1 VSIRLGSFLL
11 ERPIAR
17 GGMAEVWR
25 GVHEGE
31 ELPVAVKVLT
41 GPRARDAA
49 FVGALKNEIHAVA
62 RLNHPGIILV
72 YDRGSVDAAAAAS
85 SAGRLVEGSPWFA
98 MEMCT
103 HGALSP
109 RRFPLP
115 WPTTRTLLLS
125 LLDALAHAHARGVI
139 HRDLKP
145 GNVLLCAPTD
155 PRPGLKLSDFGIAH
169 PLGILADDAARDA
182 HSGTPRY
189 MAPEQFNGT
198 ARALGPWTDLYAV
211 GCLAWQLAVGHA
223 PFSGDALRLAVAH
236 CHDPVPP
243 MGERPGYPNGYE
255 AWVLRLLEKEPRHR
269 YHAAA
274 DAAWGLLQL
283 SVDGEATVSS
293 DWEGA
298 LHSLRPRP
306 MFPDEDPSG
315 TSPGHDDTAAH
326 TLGPARPSEHPS
338 LDYTPAPP
346 PGMDES
352 TGPLR
357 RPLPGHTG
365 VDTPDRTDEPTAVA
379 RRAIPSRIPTHVREP
394 AMPTS
399 PMSVMSTSTP
409 TSPTGGHGAAGRLE
423 IASDDPFAA
432 VLGAAD
438 DDGRDLDDPPTD
450 PRTWAPQAPW
460 TELLAMK
467 EAAVAADVDR
477 DHPTIGG
484 PFATFDA
491 PTTSMRGPQ
500 VDRRPRAPALPPP
513 SVPSWRRDVDLALSP
528 AEQRLIG
535 AGLGLFGLRQVP
547 FVGRVAERD
556 RLWAMLSSARSG
568 KDHVVVVRGAAGVGR
583 SRLLQWFGE
592 RAAEVGASTTLW
604 ASHAP
609 APGPLDG
616 LFGAMAHALRLRLTP
631 DEDVAALLRS
641 TLRSLDDDD
650 VHTLAW
656 ALGGDPVGRVDR
668 RAERFAAVIRG
679 LRILSRKRPVVL
691 ILDDAQWGEDALAFA
706 QRLVATERGASGCG
720 LIAVLAIS
728 DEAAAERA
736 DIQRDV
742 DHLVAQEAVTA
753 IPLLPLPRREHR
765 LLVDHLL
772 GLEPRLAEEVATR
785 TAGNPR
791 FAVELVGAL
800 VERGSLEAGP
810 SGFALRRGAVV
821 DIPDNVHAA
830 WASRLERLLAQM
842 PPAAREA
849 LEIGAVLGDD
859 GDTPDWIGVCERA
872 GIPEAAAIVGS
883 LVDVLERARFVVV
896 DPAQG
901 SALRFAH
908 TMLRES
914 MTRLAREGGRL
925 AAHHRVVAAW
935 LGQRG
940 QRDDDARQARHL
952 LAAAD
957 LAAAL
962 PVLFVAVDRALRA
975 EGSAR
980 AGQLVDETFSALDRA
995 GVADDDA
1002 RRLRAI
1008 ALRAR
1013 VLAEAGRYDE
1023 SAMWAGLVGARAPRP
1038 ARIDAQRAVAVV
1050 AARKGDLDA
1059 SVAAHQALLVIA
1071 TGDEGDEDSDAVDD
1085 ALLGLA
1091 DAHYYQG
1098 RLRDAEAV
1106 FTRALGRMQERGDD
1120 AAVAACLWNL
1130 AYVALWK
1137 GDPAAARA
1145 CVLRAGA
1152 LARAERLP
1160 TLLGLTR
1167 NALGDIDRIAGDP
1180 ADARRHYDEARAAL
1194 ARAGSGKV
1202 RTVEVNQGLCAL
1214 ADGHLDDA
1222 VVAAERVLPLAS
1234 RAGEQVLSSLCHG
1247 ILAIAAARAA
1257 EWSVADAHLQAFLT
1271 PQEHG
1276 LVDGEHALLAEA
1288 FAKEALRHGE
1298 TWRAGVAVNAARE
1311 VWASLGRDDRQET
1324 LPT

>member
-1 VSIRLGSFLL
+1 MSIRLGSFLL

-25 GVHEGE
+25 GVHERE

-41 GPRARDAA
+41 GPRARDPA

-62 RLNHPGIILV
+62 RLNHPGVILV
-72 YDRGSVDAAAAAS
+72 YDRGSVDAAAAAA

-125 LLDALAHAHARGVI
+125 LLAALAHAHARGVI

-169 PLGILADDAARDA
+169 PLGILVDDAARDA

-189 MAPEQFNGT
+189 MAPEQFTGT

-211 GCLAWQLAVGHA
+211 GCLAWQLAVGQV

-243 MGERPGYPNGYE
+243 MGERPGYPDGFE
-255 AWVLRLLEKEPRHR
+255 AWALRLLEKEPRHR
-269 YHAAA
+269 YTAAA

-283 SVDGEATVSS
+283 VVDGEATVSS
-293 DWEGA
+293 DWDGA

-306 MFPDEDPSG
+306 MFPDEGPSG
-315 TSPGHDDTAAH
+315 TRPGQDDTAAH
-326 TLGPARPSEHPS
+326 TLGPARPSESS
-338 LDYTPAPP
+338 LDHTVAP
-346 PGMDES
+346 GFDES
-352 TGPLR
+352 TGPMQQR
-357 RPLPGHTG
+357 VSGDDG
-365 VDTPDRTDEPTAVA
+365 VDGADCTDEPTAVA
-379 RRAIPSRIPTHVREP
+379 RRAVPSRL
-394 AMPTS
+394 
-399 PMSVMSTSTP
+399 STQLPDPLS
-409 TSPTGGHGAAGRLE
+409 TSPTRSTSAPPRVGRLE

-432 VLGAAD
+432 VLGVGEGD
-438 DDGRDLDDPPTD
+438 DDREGPPPD

-460 TELLAMK
+460 TELLAIK
-467 EAAVAADVDR
+467 QAAAAADVDR

-484 PFATFDA
+484 PFAAFD
-491 PTTSMRGPQ
+491 TSTMSIRGPH
-500 VDRRPRAPALPPP
+500 VDRRARAPSVPPP

-535 AGLGLFGLRQVP
+535 AGLGLFGLRRVP
-547 FVGRVAERD
+547 FIGRVIERD
-556 RLWAMLSSARSG
+556 RLWATLSSARAG
-568 KDHVVVVRGAAGVGR
+568 ANHVVVVRGPAGIGR

-604 ASHAP
+604 GSHAP

-616 LFGAMAHALRLRLTP
+616 LFGAMARALRLRLTP
-631 DEDVAALLRS
+631 DEDVAAILRT
-641 TLRSLDDDD
+641 TLRALDDDD
-650 VHTLAW
+650 VHTLAN
-656 ALGGDPVGRVDR
+656 ALGGDPMGSIDR

-679 LRILSRKRPVVL
+679 LRLVARNRPVVL

-706 QRLVATERGASGCG
+706 QRLVATEPAPRGCG
-720 LIAVLAIS
+720 LIAVLGLS

-736 DIQRDV
+736 DIQREVDRLVVSDV
-742 DHLVAQEAVTA
+742 VTT
-753 IPLLPLPRREHR
+753 IPLLPLSLRDHR

-772 GLEPRLAEEVATR
+772 GLEPRLADEIATR

-791 FAVELVGAL
+791 FAVDLVGAL
-800 VERGSLEAGP
+800 VERGSLEHGP
-810 SGFALRRGAVV
+810 GGFVLRRGEVV
-821 DIPDNVHAA
+821 DIPDSVHAA
-830 WASRLERLLAQM
+830 WAARLERLLAQM
-842 PPAAREA
+842 PPTAREA

-872 GIPEAAAIVGS
+872 GIPDAAAIVGS

-896 DPAQG
+896 DPTQG

-914 MTRLAREGGRL
+914 MMRLAREGGRL
-925 AAHHRVVAAW
+925 ASHHQIVAAW

-940 QRDDDARQARHL
+940 QRDDDARRARHL

-957 LAAAL
+957 FAAAL
-962 PVLFVAVDRALRA
+962 PVLFAAVDEALRA
-975 EGSAR
+975 DGSVR

-995 GVADDDA
+995 GVADDDP

-1023 SAMWAGLVGARAPRP
+1023 SAMWAGLVGAEAPRA
-1038 ARIDAQRAVAVV
+1038 ARLDAQRARAVV
-1050 AARKGDLDA
+1050 AARKGELDA
-1059 SVAAHQALLVIA
+1059 SVAAYQELLVIA
-1071 TGDEGDEDSDAVDD
+1071 TGDEGEEDSDAVDD

-1098 RLRDAEAV
+1098 RLKDADSV
-1106 FTRALGRMQERGDD
+1106 FSRALGRMQERGDD
-1120 AAVAACLWNL
+1120 GAVAVCLWNL
-1130 AYVALWK
+1130 ASVALWR
-1137 GDPAAARA
+1137 GDPPAARA
-1145 CVLRAGA
+1145 CVLRAGV
-1152 LARAERLP
+1152 LARSERLP

-1167 NALGDIDRIAGDP
+1167 NALGDIERVAGDP

-1222 VVAAERVLPLAS
+1222 VAIAERTLPLCS
-1234 RAGEQVLSSLCHG
+1234 RAGEQVLLSLCHG
-1247 ILAIAAARAA
+1247 ILAVAAARAA
-1257 EWSVADAHLQAFLT
+1257 EWSVADAHLQAFLV
-1271 PQEHG
+1271 PQQHG

-1298 TWRAGVAVNAARE
+1298 TWRAGVAITTARD
-1311 VWASLGRDDRQET
+1311 VWTALEREDRVQA
-1324 LPT
+1324 LPA

>member
-49 FVGALKNEIHAVA
+49 FIGALKNEIHAVA

-72 YDRGSVDAAAAAS
+72 YDRGSVDAAAAAA

-169 PLGILADDAARDA
+169 PLGILAEDAARDA

-189 MAPEQFNGT
+189 MAPEQFTGA
-198 ARALGPWTDLYAV
+198 ARTLGPWTDLYAV
-211 GCLAWQLAVGHA
+211 GCLAWQLAVGQA
-223 PFSGDALRLAVAH
+223 PFAGDALRLAVAH

-243 MGERPGYPNGYE
+243 MGERPGYPDGYE

-269 YHAAA
+269 YTAAA

-346 PGMDES
+346 PGFDES

-357 RPLPGHTG
+357 EPLPGRTG
-365 VDTPDRTDEPTAVA
+365 VDGADRTDEPTAVA
-379 RRAIPSRIPTHVREP
+379 RRALPSRIPTHLPEP
-394 AMPTS
+394 
-399 PMSVMSTSTP
+399 VLP
-409 TSPTGGHGAAGRLE
+409 TSPTAPTGAPVGVGRLE

-432 VLGAAD
+432 VLGADDARSD
-438 DDGRDLDDPPTD
+438 DDGDDPPTD

-460 TELLAMK
+460 TELLAMQ
-467 EAAVAADVDR
+467 EAAVARDVDR

-484 PFATFDA
+484 PFAGFDA
-491 PTTSMRGPQ
+491 PTTSMRGAQ
-500 VDRRPRAPALPPP
+500 VDRRLRAPALPPP

-556 RLWAMLSSARSG
+556 RLWATLSSARAG
-568 KDHVVVVRGAAGVGR
+568 RDHVVVVRGAAGVGR
-583 SRLLQWFGE
+583 TRLLQWFGE
-592 RAAEVGASTTLW
+592 RAAEVGAATTLW
-604 ASHAP
+604 GTHAP
-609 APGPLDG
+609 VPGPLDG
-616 LFGAMAHALRLRLTP
+616 LFGAMARALRLRLTP
-631 DEDVAALLRS
+631 GEDVAGILRA

-656 ALGGDPVGRVDR
+656 ALGGEPMGRVDR

-679 LRILSRKRPVVL
+679 LRILARKRPVVL
-691 ILDDAQWGEDALAFA
+691 ILDDAQWGDDALAFA
-706 QRLVATERGASGCG
+706 RRLVATEAAGGGCG
-720 LIAVLAIS
+720 LIAVLAVS
-728 DEAAAERA
+728 DEAAAERS
-736 DIQRDV
+736 DIQQDV
-742 DHLVAQEAVTA
+742 DALVAADAVVTV
-753 IPLLPLPRREHR
+753 PLPPLPRREHR
-765 LLVDHLL
+765 SLVDHLL
-772 GLEPRLAEEVATR
+772 GLEPRLADEVAVR

-791 FAVELVGAL
+791 FAVEIVGAL
-800 VERGSLEAGP
+800 VERGSLEPGP
-810 SGFALRRGAVV
+810 GGFALRHGEVV
-821 DIPDNVHAA
+821 DIPDNVHAV
-830 WASRLERLLAQM
+830 WATRLERLLAQV
-842 PPAAREA
+842 PAAAREA
-849 LEIGAVLGDD
+849 LELGAVLGDD
-859 GDTPDWIGVCERA
+859 GDTADWVGVCGRA
-872 GIPEAAAIVGS
+872 GIADAAAIVGA

-896 DPAQG
+896 DPSQG

-914 MTRLAREGGRL
+914 MKRLAREGGRL
-925 AAHHRVVAAW
+925 ASHHRVVAGW
-935 LGQRG
+935 LEQRG
-940 QRDDDARQARHL
+940 QRDDGARRARHL

-962 PVLFVAVDRALRA
+962 PALFVAVDRALRSD
-975 EGSAR
+975 GCVR

-995 GVADDDA
+995 GVGDDDP

-1023 SAMWAGLVGARAPRP
+1023 SAMWANLVDVTAPRA
-1038 ARIDAQRAVAVV
+1038 ARIDALRAAAVAAV
-1050 AARKGDLDA
+1050 RKGDLDA
-1059 SVAAHQALLVIA
+1059 SVATHQALLVLA
-1071 TGDEGDEDSDAVDD
+1071 SGDDDAADGAGEDSDAVDD

-1091 DAHYYQG
+1091 DAHYYTG
-1098 RLRDAEAV
+1098 SLKDADAV
-1106 FTRALGRMQERGDD
+1106 LSRALARMQARGDD
-1120 AAVAACLWNL
+1120 AAVATCLWNL
-1130 AYVALWK
+1130 AYVALWR

-1145 CVLRAGA
+1145 CALRASA

-1160 TLLGLTR
+1160 TLMGLTR
-1167 NALGDIDRIAGDP
+1167 NALGDIERIAGTP

-1214 ADGHLDDA
+1214 ADGAVDA
-1222 VVAAERVLPLAS
+1222 AVAVAEQLLPLAS
-1234 RAGEQVLSSLCHG
+1234 RAGEAVLSSLCHG
-1247 ILAIAAARAA
+1247 ILAVAAARAA
-1257 EWSVADAHLQAFLT
+1257 DWSLADAHLQAFLT
-1271 PQEHG
+1271 PHQQG

-1298 TWRAGVAVNAARE
+1298 TWRAGVAVNAARD
-1311 VWASLGRDDRQET
+1311 VWTGLGRDERLET
-1324 LPT
+1324 LPS

>member
-1 VSIRLGSFLL
+1 VSIRLGPFLL

-25 GVHEGE
+25 GVHERE

-41 GPRARDAA
+41 GPRARDPA

-62 RLNHPGIILV
+62 RLNHPGVILV
-72 YDRGSVDAAAAAS
+72 YDRGSVDAAAAAA

-169 PLGILADDAARDA
+169 PLGVLADDAGRDA

-189 MAPEQFNGT
+189 MAPEQFTGT

-211 GCLAWQLAVGHA
+211 GCLAWQLAVGQA

-243 MGERPGYPNGYE
+243 MGDRPGYPDGYE

-269 YHAAA
+269 YTAAA

-346 PGMDES
+346 PGFDES
-352 TGPLR
+352 TGPLH
-357 RPLPGHTG
+357 RPLPGDTG
-365 VDTPDRTDEPTAVA
+365 VDRTDEPTAVA
-379 RRAIPSRIPTHVREP
+379 RRAIPSRLPTHVPEP
-394 AMPTS
+394 IL
-399 PMSVMSTSTP
+399 P
-409 TSPTGGHGAAGRLE
+409 TSPTAPTRGPPGVGRLE

-432 VLGAAD
+432 VLGAGGD
-438 DDGRDLDDPPTD
+438 DDADRDDPPTD

-467 EAAVAADVDR
+467 QNAVVDDVDR

-500 VDRRPRAPALPPP
+500 VDRRARAPALPPP

-556 RLWAMLSSARSG
+556 RLWATLASARTG
-568 KDHVVVVRGAAGVGR
+568 RDHVVVVRGAAGVGR

-609 APGPLDG
+609 TPGPLDG
-616 LFGAMAHALRLRLTP
+616 LFGAMARGLRLRLTP
-631 DEDVAALLRS
+631 DEDVAAILRS

-650 VHTLAW
+650 VHTLAH
-656 ALGGDPVGRVDR
+656 ALGGDPMGRIDR

-679 LRILSRKRPVVL
+679 LRILARKRPVVL
-691 ILDDAQWGEDALAFA
+691 ILDDAQWGDDALAFA
-706 QRLVATERGASGCG
+706 QRLVATEPASRGCG
-720 LIAVLAIS
+720 LIAVLGIS
-728 DEAAAERA
+728 NEAAAERV
-736 DIQRDV
+736 DIQREV
-742 DHLVAQEAVTA
+742 DQLVAADAVTT
-753 IPLLPLPRREHR
+753 IPLLPLPRRDHR
-765 LLVDHLL
+765 ALVDHLL
-772 GLEPRLAEEVATR
+772 GLEPRLADEIATR

-791 FAVELVGAL
+791 FAVDLVGAL
-800 VERGSLEAGP
+800 IERGSLEPGP
-810 SGFALRRGAVV
+810 GGFVLRRGAVV
-821 DIPDNVHAA
+821 DIPDSVHAA
-830 WASRLERLLAQM
+830 WGSRLERLLAQM
-842 PPAAREA
+842 PSTAREA
-849 LEIGAVLGDD
+849 LELGAVLGDD

-925 AAHHRVVAAW
+925 ASHHQIVAAW
-935 LGQRG
+935 LAARG
-940 QRDDDARQARHL
+940 QRDDDARRARHL

-957 LAAAL
+957 LPAAL

-975 EGSAR
+975 DGSVR

-995 GVADDDA
+995 GVADDDP

-1023 SAMWAGLVGARAPRP
+1023 SAMWAGLVGPDAPRP
-1038 ARIDAQRAVAVV
+1038 ARIDAMRAAAVV

-1071 TGDEGDEDSDAVDD
+1071 TGDDGDEDSDAVDD

-1091 DAHYYQG
+1091 DAHYYLG
-1098 RLRDAEAV
+1098 RLKDADSV
-1106 FTRALGRMQERGDD
+1106 LSRALGRMQERGDD
-1120 AAVAACLWNL
+1120 GAVAACLWNL
-1130 AYVALWK
+1130 AYVALWR

-1145 CVLRAGA
+1145 CVLRAGV
-1152 LARAERLP
+1152 LARTERLP

-1167 NALGDIDRIAGDP
+1167 NALGDIERIAGDP

-1214 ADGHLDDA
+1214 ADGHLDEA
-1222 VVAAERVLPLAS
+1222 VAVAERALPLAS

-1247 ILAIAAARAA
+1247 ILAVAAARAA

-1271 PQEHG
+1271 PQQHG

-1298 TWRAGVAVNAARE
+1298 TWRAGVAITTARD
-1311 VWASLGRDDRQET
+1311 VWTALGRDDRIEV
-1324 LPT
+1324 LPA